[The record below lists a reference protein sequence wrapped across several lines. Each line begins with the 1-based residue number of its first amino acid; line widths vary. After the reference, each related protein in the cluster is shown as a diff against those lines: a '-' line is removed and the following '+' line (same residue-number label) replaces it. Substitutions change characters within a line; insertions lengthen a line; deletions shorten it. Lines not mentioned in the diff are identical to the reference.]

1 MRDTTIAISLIW
13 FFLLLYALAGSVD
26 MGAGFWGLVYG
37 RSKNTRASQI
47 ANRFLSPSWKVTNTF
62 LVLLVVALIGFFP
75 RGAFVLGTALLVPVS
90 LVLILLTL
98 RSVFMVFAYTSQEY
112 TAPLLWVSGITGL
125 LIPGLLM
132 TVLPVTL
139 GGFIVMAEN
148 GPYLLL
154 GKVFTS
160 PVVYAHVAFGI
171 ASELYLS
178 ALFLSD
184 YAREAEDEQTYRKYR
199 QSAITLGPIALA
211 MGVLAAYAMLP
222 EAEWMVFRMREYMIW
237 FILSLAAFLGAYFFL
252 WKRNGRGTRG
262 VPRAA
267 VVLTAVQYTLA
278 SIGYGA
284 AHMPYLIYPH
294 LTVEEAVTNPLMFRS
309 LLIGYTISTLVLLPV
324 FVWFWRL
331 FLVDKRYI
339 KPD

>member
-1 MRDTTIAISLIW
+1 MSDMNIAISLIW

-26 MGAGFWGLVYG
+26 MGAGFWALIYG
-37 RSKNTRASQI
+37 RQNDTRAGQI

-62 LVLLVVALIGFFP
+62 LVLLVVAVIGFFP

-98 RSVFMVFAYTSQEY
+98 RSAFMVFAYTSQEY
-112 TAPLLWVSGITGL
+112 TIPLLWISGITGL

-139 GGFIVMAEN
+139 GGFIIMEDGA
-148 GPYLLL
+148 PHLLL

-160 PVVYAHVAFGI
+160 PTVYAYVGFGI

-178 ALFLSD
+178 SLFLSD

-199 QSAITLGPIALA
+199 EAAAALGPIALA
-211 MGVLAAYAMLP
+211 MGVLATYAMLP
-222 EAEWMVFRMREYMIW
+222 EAEWIVLRMRDNLIW
-237 FILSLAAFLGAYFFL
+237 FILSFAAFVAAYLAL
-252 WKRNGRGTRG
+252 WKRNSRGSRG
-262 VPRAA
+262 LPRVAVLFTAA
-267 VVLTAVQYTLA
+267 QYTLA
-278 SIGYGA
+278 SIGYGS
-284 AHMPYLIYPH
+284 AHLPYLIYPY
-294 LTVEEAVTNPLMFRS
+294 LTVEEGFTNPLMFRS
-309 LLIGYTISTLVLLPV
+309 LLIGYTVSTLVLLPV

-331 FLVDKRYI
+331 FLTDKRYI